1 MSIRWIFA
9 IILAGALGVTEAA
22 RAQTPAYAAI
32 RAAEADQEA
41 VALDAAVQASCN
53 QRLVLLG
60 ENGFH
65 GDGRTSAFKA
75 DLVRRLVLECGFD
88 AVIFEAS
95 LYDFIALNQA
105 IRRGAATPDMLS
117 SAIGGLWNQNREVQ
131 DLIAF
136 LFAEAREGRID
147 LAGMDNQLGSRGA
160 FYSLERMPQD
170 LAALLPVGRREDCAA
185 RLRQRIWPQFSAAE
199 PYAEAHR
206 TALRQCLDEIDV
218 ALNQVAPA
226 NPAERVEYLTMTSGY
241 RRALDR
247 DFLAPSALVQSRDR
261 DMAYSVR
268 EIVEGLPADVR
279 LIVWTANVHAARSG
293 AATMTYREAPT
304 MGAWL
309 DQFYGSDVFAVG
321 FAAAGGTYRFNG
333 GSREIEAAETGSLE
347 AMALASTQNEVVWL
361 GSADIASL
369 GTVVGSIFQYHQPVT
384 ATWSEV
390 FDGVVV
396 FRAERPPYRLDE

>member
-22 RAQTPAYAAI
+22 RAQTPDYAAI

-185 RLRQRIWPQFSAAE
+185 RLRQRIWSQFSAAE

-293 AATMTYREAPT
+293 AATTTYREAPT

-333 GSREIEAAETGSLE
+333 GSREIDAAETGSLE

>member
-9 IILAGALGVTEAA
+9 IMLAGALGVTEAA
-22 RAQTPAYAAI
+22 RAQTPDYAAI
-32 RAAEADQEA
+32 RAVEAGQEA
-41 VALDAAVQASCN
+41 VALAAAVEASCN

-75 DLVRRLVLECGFD
+75 DMVRRLVLECGFD
-88 AVIFEAS
+88 AVVFEAS
-95 LYDFIALNQA
+95 LYDFIAVNQA
-105 IRRGAATPDMLS
+105 IRRGDATPDMLS

-136 LFAEAREGRID
+136 LFAEAHDGRID
-147 LAGMDNQLGSRGA
+147 LAGMDDQLGSRGA

-185 RLRQRIWPQFSAAE
+185 RLRQRIWSQFSAAE
-199 PYAEAHR
+199 PYDEAHR
-206 TALRQCLDEIDV
+206 TALRQCLDEID
-218 ALNQVAPA
+218 AGLNQAAPEVQA
-226 NPAERVEYLTMTSGY
+226 ARLEYLTMASGY

-247 DFLAPSALVQSRDR
+247 DFLAPPALIQSRDR
-261 DMAYSVR
+261 DMAYRVR
-268 EIVEGLPADVR
+268 EIVEGLPAGARV
-279 LIVWTANVHAARSG
+279 IVWTANVHAARSG
-293 AATMTYREAPT
+293 AATTTYGEAPT

-333 GSREIEAAETGSLE
+333 GSRGIDAAEAGSLE
-347 AMALASTQNEVVWL
+347 AAVLVGTQDEAVWL
-361 GSADIASL
+361 GSDDIASL
-369 GTVVGSIFQYHQPVT
+369 GTVVGSIFRHHQPVT
-384 ATWSEV
+384 ADWSQV
-390 FDGVVV
+390 FDGIVV
-396 FRAERPPYRLDE
+396 FRSERAPYPLDE